1 MKAKYLLI
9 DCVYINSGG
18 GLNILNEI
26 IKNLEKKRLV
36 NKCFFLLDKRLE
48 INKIYLDLKSNCRFI
63 EPNEKNRKN
72 FYNEKTKHINSVL
85 CLANVPPPIKIYVP
99 VHIYFHNDLFL
110 RPWRTHLSLKN
121 KVLNYLKRL
130 YIILKNKNEY
140 LWHVQSSLMLKKVSK
155 SLFIDKSKIHI
166 SPIFS
171 SKKNMISNKAI
182 NTFLYVAN
190 YSKHKNHDRL
200 LKSMIKSAKDI
211 DHSIELHLT
220 LPNFIFADS
229 IYLKYKLPLN
239 LKIINHGIL
248 DFNDLKKLYA
258 KSEFLIFPSLNESF
272 GLPLIEAIHF
282 NCKILASDLPF
293 VKEIIKA
300 SLLFNPLSVN
310 SISEKILNAVLN
322 KKIEDSKIIIENKI
336 DTFVK
341 DITQNV

>member
-1 MKAKYLLI
+1 MNTKYFLI
-9 DCVYINSGG
+9 DSVYINSGG

-26 IKNLEKKRLV
+26 IKNLEKKRLI

-48 INKIYLDLKSNCRFI
+48 INKICIDLYSNYCFI

-72 FYNEKTKHINSVL
+72 FYYEKSKYINSVL
-85 CLANVPPPIKIYVP
+85 CLANVPPPIKIYLP
-99 VHIYFHNDLFL
+99 VYIYFHNDLFL
-110 RPWRTHLSLKN
+110 RPWSTHLELKN
-121 KVLNYLKRL
+121 KALNFLKKL
-130 YIILKNKNEY
+130 YIISKNKNEY

-155 SLFIDKSKIHI
+155 SLYIDKSKIHI

-200 LKSMIKSAKDI
+200 LKSMIKSANGLDY
-211 DHSIELHLT
+211 SIELHLT
-220 LPNFIFADS
+220 LPDS
-229 IYLKYKLPLN
+229 IFSESIYSRYQLPSN

-248 DFNDLKKLYA
+248 DFNDLKILYA
-258 KSEFLIFPSLNESF
+258 RSEFLIFPSLNESF
-272 GLPLIEAIHF
+272 GLPLIEAIHY
-282 NCKILASDLPF
+282 NCKILASNLPY

-310 SISEKILNAVLN
+310 SISEIILQAVVY
-322 KKIEDSKIIIENKI
+322 KKIEHSKIIIENKI
-336 DTFVK
+336 DTFVNN
-341 DITQNV
+341 IFRNV